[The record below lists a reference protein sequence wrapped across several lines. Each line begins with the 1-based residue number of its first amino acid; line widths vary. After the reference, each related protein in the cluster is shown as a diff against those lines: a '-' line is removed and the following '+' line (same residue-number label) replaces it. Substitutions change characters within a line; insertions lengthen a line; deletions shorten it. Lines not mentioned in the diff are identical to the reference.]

1 MDVGSIADWFSGI
14 MSAGAVIIA
23 LGGYWIADAQR
34 KADQLDRDETAGRQL
49 ALKIMRV
56 ASLTGD
62 IHRHVHSYDDAPPM
76 GGIWG
81 DQKWRRMQGLVGL
94 RDEPT
99 LALDGAQEVL
109 LIKAKANKFLMD
121 LMLSISRYQSLSATM
136 QDYTV
141 RRDAILALHPAPI
154 NMEGLHAVHTVDEA
168 QFMQLLPYAR
178 ALEAQAESLIE
189 HADENR
195 DLTLGLFEEYNETM
209 AAYFKKT
216 KMPGLTELPK
226 PTNPPTVD

>member
-1 MDVGSIADWFSGI
+1 MEVGSIADWFSGI
-14 MSAGAVIIA
+14 MSGGAVVVA
-23 LGGYWIADAQR
+23 LGGYWIANAQR

-62 IHRHVHSYDDAPPM
+62 IHRHLHSYDDAPHM

-81 DQKWRRMQGLVGL
+81 DQKWRRMQGLIGL

-109 LIKAKANKFLMD
+109 LIKAQANRFLMD
-121 LMLSISRYQSLSATM
+121 LMLSISRYQSLSANM

-141 RRDAILALHPAPI
+141 RRDAILALHPAPVE
-154 NMEGLHAVHTVDEA
+154 MEGLHAVHAVDQAEL
-168 QFMQLLPYAR
+168 MQLLPYAR

-189 HADENR
+189 HADENHE
-195 DLTLGLFEEYNETM
+195 LTLGLFKGYNETM

-216 KMPGLTELPK
+216 KMPVLVELPK
-226 PTNPPTVD
+226 PLMPPTAD

>member
-1 MDVGSIADWFSGI
+1 
-14 MSAGAVIIA
+14 
-23 LGGYWIADAQR
+23 
-34 KADQLDRDETAGRQL
+34 
-49 ALKIMRV
+49 
-56 ASLTGD
+56 
-62 IHRHVHSYDDAPPM
+62 
-76 GGIWG
+76 
-81 DQKWRRMQGLVGL
+81 MQGLIGL
-94 RDEPT
+94 RDEPS

-121 LMLSISRYQSLSATM
+121 LMLSISRYQSLSANM

-154 NMEGLHAVHTVDEA
+154 EMEGLHAVHAVDQA

-178 ALEAQAESLIE
+178 ALESQAESLVE

-195 DLTLGLFEEYNETM
+195 KLTLGLFKDYNETM

-216 KMPGLTELPK
+216 KMPVLAELPE
-226 PTNPPTVD
+226 PINPPAID